1 MDLKRWGKRVY
12 TIDYRA
18 ETEEEAEFIL
28 EWLQDHPAIA
38 ATGVM
43 SGEVFTFK
51 ATNKDIVLFSMEV
64 ARYNL
69 MNAKLDEMEAYYN
82 EH

>member
-18 ETEEEAEFIL
+18 ETEEEAEYVL
-28 EWLQDHPAIA
+28 EWLQHHPSIA
-38 ATGVM
+38 ATAVM
-43 SGEVFTFK
+43 SGDVFTFK
-51 ATNKDIVLFSMEV
+51 ATNKDVVHFSMDMAE
-64 ARYNL
+64 YHTT
-69 MNAKLDEMEAYYN
+69 NAKLDEMEAYYN

>member
-18 ETEEEAEFIL
+18 ETQEEAEYVL
-28 EWLQDHPAIA
+28 EWLQNH
-38 ATGVM
+38 TGIVKTAVM
-43 SGEVFTFK
+43 SGEIFTFK
-51 ATNKDIVLFSMEV
+51 ATNKDIVYFSMDMAE
-64 ARYNL
+64 YHTTS
-69 MNAKLDEMEAYYN
+69 AKLDEMEVYYN

>member
-18 ETEEEAEFIL
+18 ETEEEAEYVL
-28 EWLQDHPAIA
+28 EWLQNHPDIA
-38 ATGVM
+38 KTAVM
-43 SGEVFTFK
+43 SGEIFTFI
-51 ATNKDIVLFSMEV
+51 ATNKDIVHFSMDMAEYH
-64 ARYNL
+64 ATS
-69 MNAKLDEMEAYYN
+69 AKLDEMEVYYN

>member
-18 ETEEEAEFIL
+18 ETQEEAEYVL
-28 EWLQDHPAIA
+28 EWLQNRPGIA
-38 ATGVM
+38 KTAVM
-43 SGEVFTFK
+43 SGEIFTFK
-51 ATNKDIVLFSMEV
+51 VTNKDIVHFSMDMAE
-64 ARYNL
+64 YHTTS
-69 MNAKLDEMEAYYN
+69 AKLDEMEAYYN

>member
-18 ETEEEAEFIL
+18 ETKEEAEYVL
-28 EWLQDHPAIA
+28 EWLKNHPDIA
-38 ATGVM
+38 KTAVM
-43 SGEVFTFK
+43 SGEIFTFIAK
-51 ATNKDIVLFSMEV
+51 NKDIVHFSMEM
-64 ARYNL
+64 AEYHTT
-69 MNAKLDEMEAYYN
+69 NAKLDEMEVYYN

>member
-18 ETEEEAEFIL
+18 ETKEEAEYVL
-28 EWLQDHPAIA
+28 EWLQNHPSIA
-38 ATGVM
+38 ATAVM
-43 SGEVFTFK
+43 FGDVFTFK
-51 ATNKDIVLFSMEV
+51 ATNKDIVHFSMDMAE
-64 ARYNL
+64 YHITS
-69 MNAKLDEMEAYYN
+69 AKLDEMEVYYN

>member
-18 ETEEEAEFIL
+18 ETEEEAEYVL
-28 EWLQDHPAIA
+28 EWLQNHHSIA
-38 ATGVM
+38 STAVM
-43 SGEVFTFK
+43 FGDVFTFK
-51 ATNKDIVLFSMEV
+51 ATNKDIVHFSMDMAE
-64 ARYNL
+64 YHTT
-69 MNAKLDEMEAYYN
+69 NAKLDEMEAYYN